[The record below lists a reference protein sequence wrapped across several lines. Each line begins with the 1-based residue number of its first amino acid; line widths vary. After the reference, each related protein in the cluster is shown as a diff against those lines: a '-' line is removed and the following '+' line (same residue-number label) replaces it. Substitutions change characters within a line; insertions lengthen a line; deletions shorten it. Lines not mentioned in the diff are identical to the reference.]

1 MVKKSVK
8 YGKQSHDYVV
18 KSQNNERKII
28 IMREKVE
35 IIKQKFKI
43 M

>member
-1 MVKKSVK
+1 MVKKSGK
-8 YGKQSHDYVV
+8 YGKQSHDYAV

-35 IIKQKFKI
+35 IIT
-43 M
+43 

>member
-35 IIKQKFKI
+35 IIT
-43 M
+43 